1 MNIFNTH
8 RIVFEGSSV
17 SKYLSDNLTCIQFS
31 LNGVIDAGFLPKP
44 TDDNF
49 IKHVFISHTH
59 LDHIC
64 AIALY
69 VDNYFLKLQDSICI
83 YASKESINNL
93 KEHFFNNKIWPD
105 FAKIKL
111 PNGSPAI
118 VYKEINVGD
127 KLLIDDITIEP
138 VKSYHT
144 EGSFGFIL
152 SYDKD
157 SIYFTSDTYYHDDI
171 VELINKRTDIR
182 QVIADVSFDSSMD
195 KLAKA
200 SKHLTPKL
208 LKKIQEQVRDDVI
221 FHVYH
226 IKYCFKDK
234 IEEELRE
241 FNILKDYG
249 MIIKNGSFMQ
259 FNTNY
264 QSDMINVLKRH
275 NLDQEQ
281 KLETILECFSQ
292 ISKNSD
298 SKANLNTL
306 GEMVKQNI
314 QADRCSVWFIDNERK
329 EYYTLHADGVG
340 EIRVPFGKGIVGRAI
355 ETKEAILENNPKSN
369 PYFDSSND
377 ERTKYSTKSILAMP
391 ILNSEHEVIG
401 VFQALNKLTDINNN
415 FDKDDL
421 DYLRIAADYS
431 GKIYEGMKFQ
441 EDILNAQKDLIYSIA
456 EMVESKSEETG
467 NHVKRVGKISEAI
480 ARQMGLSEEE
490 VTLISYGAPT
500 HDIGKIG
507 IPDAILNKP
516 GRLDEKE
523 FKTMQKH
530 AQIGYEMLHRFK
542 GKIMEAAAIIAH
554 EHHEKYA
561 GGGYPMGKKGDDIHI
576 YARIV
581 SLADVFDA
589 LASDRCYK
597 KAWPLDEVC
606 KYISD
611 NSGFQFDPKVVE
623 AFFACKEEIFAI
635 KEKYVDKYIDDNLM

>member
-1 MNIFNTH
+1 MNIFNTN

-31 LNGVIDAGFLPKP
+31 QTGVIDAGFLPKP
-44 TDDNF
+44 TDNNF
-49 IKHVFISHTH
+49 IKNIFVSHTH

-69 VDNYFLKLQDSICI
+69 VDNYFMKLQDSICI
-83 YASKESINNL
+83 YASKQSIQNL

-105 FAKIKL
+105 FSNINL
-111 PNGSPAI
+111 SNGKPAI
-118 VYKEINVGD
+118 IYNEINLGD
-127 KLLIDDITIEP
+127 RIVIDGITIEP
-138 VKSYHT
+138 VVSYHAT
-144 EGSFGFIL
+144 GSYGFIL
-152 SYDKD
+152 TYEEN

-171 VELINKRTDIR
+171 IKLINSRTDIK
-182 QVIADVSFDSSMD
+182 QVIADVSFDSACD
-195 KLAKA
+195 KLAIE

-208 LKKIQEQVRDDVI
+208 LKKIQDETREDVI

-226 IKYCFKDK
+226 IKYCYKEK
-234 IEEELRE
+234 IEEELKKL
-241 FNILKDYG
+241 NILKDYG
-249 MIIKNGSFMQ
+249 MIIKNGSFIQ

-264 QSDMINVLKRH
+264 KSDMINVLKRH

-281 KLETILECFSQ
+281 KLETILECFSH

-298 SKANLNTL
+298 SKVNLNTL

-314 QADRCSVWFIDNERK
+314 QADRCSVWFIDNDRK
-329 EYYTLHADGVG
+329 EYYTLHADGVN
-340 EIRVPFGKGIVGRAI
+340 EIRVPFGKGIVGRVI
-355 ETKEAILENNPKSN
+355 ETKEPILENNPKSN
-369 PYFDSSND
+369 PYFDSTND
-377 ERTKYSTKSILAMP
+377 ERTKYITKSILAMP
-391 ILNSEHEVIG
+391 ILNSAHEVIG
-401 VFQALNKLTDINNN
+401 VFQALNKLTNINNN

-523 FKTMQKH
+523 FKIMQKH

-542 GKIMEAAAIIAH
+542 GKIMEAAAIIAY
-554 EHHEKYA
+554 EHHEKFA
-561 GGGYPMGKKGDDIHI
+561 GGGYPMGKKGEDIHI

-597 KAWPLDEVC
+597 KAWPLDEVY
-606 KYISD
+606 KYIQD
-611 NSGFQFDPKVVE
+611 NSGSQFDPKVVE
-623 AFFACKEEIFAI
+623 AFFACKEEIIAI
-635 KEKYVDKYIDDNLM
+635 KEKYGDIYHSSN